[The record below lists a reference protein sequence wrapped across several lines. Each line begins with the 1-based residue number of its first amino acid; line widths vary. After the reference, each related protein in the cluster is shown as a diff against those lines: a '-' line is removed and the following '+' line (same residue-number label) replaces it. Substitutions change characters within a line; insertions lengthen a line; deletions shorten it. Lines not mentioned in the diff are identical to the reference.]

1 MRSRTSTLRSSAC
14 GWAAMNNVIRLPVK
28 TKRERIS
35 TDRYFCLKCDGDTFV
50 LTGDGKVIC
59 EQCRSRMVNLQIV
72 PTE

>member
-1 MRSRTSTLRSSAC
+1 MLLRTSTPQSLVC
-14 GWAAMNNVIRLPVK
+14 GLNNVIRLPVK
-28 TKRERIS
+28 TKREPIS
-35 TDRYFCLKCDGDTFV
+35 KDRYFCLKCDGDTFV